1 MEVRVTVSFIRLAIV
16 YSNHIADAVRTC
28 VIVHR
33 EVFVL
38 SFLNLFRSF
47 RRNSRPWAMA
57 MAMELL
63 SSGVVRV
70 KKCVV
75 IKVYEFRINSCMR
88 FDLTY

>member
-57 MAMELL
+57 MELL

-75 IKVYEFRINSCMR
+75 IKVYEFGINSCMR